1 MQKQSNRVRYCVTP
15 TCLNEA
21 KRGGKCWKCAKR
33 EWREKNPILASFGN
47 LRSNAKR
54 RGKRFKLDFE
64 FFAKFVVDTSYIMR
78 KGIGRED
85 LTIDR
90 RDPRKGYEPNNIQVL
105 PNHINSAKGKKESWL
120 PIKQTAEQAGTPF

>member
-1 MQKQSNRVRYCVTP
+1 MQKQSDQVSYCVTP

-21 KRGGKCWKCAKR
+21 KRGGKCWKCVKR
-33 EWREKNPILASFGN
+33 KWREDNPILASFGN

-105 PNHINSAKGKKESWL
+105 PKYINSAKGKKESWL
-120 PIKQTAEQAGTPF
+120 PIKQTAEQSGTPF